1 MIFNKAVV
9 ATMIMLAAAASVDK
23 VAVSAALRRLFL
35 KSGKNGAVLM
45 GPLKKNSKNSK
56 KNPPPLTPE
65 ESCEQNSDITGY
77 RWCDRTQTCD
87 PPGDD
92 ACVTP
97 DPIVTDF
104 PTTVPIPPP
113 APTDGP
119 TEEPEPLLD
128 LADTLWEQGYTAFV
142 AALKAADLLEMLS
155 STKKPEPLLDITDT
169 VEEYGYPTLEEQL
182 TNVNLAGD
190 LSFEEAIYY
199 ESFTI
204 MAPTNAAFDDL
215 GVDLL
220 ECLFAPQYVEA
231 LRAILL
237 YHLAEGESLEEQL
250 VNKPE
255 KLMMNGEN
263 IIVAVGEQGKGN
275 VIVGYEVD
283 QDSGDILF
291 TAAVEQP
298 DMIASNG
305 IAHGIDGILSPQGT
319 VLYAYLWMMM
329 VMYILYVSN
338 SFLFPSSYS
347 LSLSLCLSL
356 FLSRS

>member
-9 ATMIMLAAAASVDK
+9 ATMIMLAAAASVNK
-23 VAVSAALRRLFL
+23 VVAVSASVPQR
-35 KSGKNGAVLM
+35 KV
-45 GPLKKNSKNSK
+45 SKNSK

-128 LADTLWEQGYTAFV
+128 LADTLWEQGYTTFV

-155 STKKPEPLLDITDT
+155 STKKPEPLL
-169 VEEYGYPTLEEQL
+169 V
-182 TNVNLAGD
+182 